1 MSVGLKLIALAEQK
15 KLRKADLVDLARQL
29 AARTGESDD
38 GQVFVSEVTEA
49 IRISNY
55 QRDEAAV

>member
-1 MSVGLKLIALAEQK
+1 LVVGTRVADEVIHALIE
-15 KLRKADLVDLARQL
+15 

-38 GQVFVSEVTEA
+38 GQVFVSEVSEA

>member
-1 MSVGLKLIALAEQK
+1 MIQAVIE
-15 KLRKADLVDLARQL
+15 
-29 AARTGESDD
+29 AAHTGESDD

-49 IRISNY
+49 FRICNY